1 MLFCFVVLLCFGW
14 VLLGWVGFGF
24 GLFSFG
30 SVCFLALFW
39 FRLSDFVCVGLRLVW
54 FVLLCLGLALV
65 CFAFALDCF
74 VLTWLGL
81 LIN

>member
-1 MLFCFVVLLCFGW
+1 LGLVSVCFRLV
-14 VLLGWVGFGF
+14 
-24 GLFSFG
+24 SFG

-39 FRLSDFVCVGLRLVW
+39 FRLSGLFGFRLFDFVCVGLRLVW